1 MASPNNYTGH
11 WMANAAGAAMRSPVY
26 RLATEPMEPEPAT
39 TTMAA
44 KVTGQLA
51 EWTAMAGS
59 AGVGVR
65 SRSAT
70 VAVEFSTE
78 APVNVTAI
86 DHNQLLAQLV
96 NLTAGVTKVAHDLT
110 VHLDVSDP
118 LLWLKLV
125 LTIISGLFMLN
136 GIVRVMWYRRTGH
149 IRKLP
154 GKILIYPADV

>member
-1 MASPNNYTGH
+1 
-11 WMANAAGAAMRSPVY
+11 MRSQAY
-26 RLATEPMEPEPAT
+26 RLATEAMEPEPAT

-44 KVTGQLA
+44 KVTGQVA

-70 VAVEFSTE
+70 VVVEFTTE
-78 APVNVTAI
+78 ATMNVTTI
-86 DHNQLLAQLV
+86 GNNQLLAQLI

-110 VHLDVSDP
+110 VHLDVADP
-118 LLWLKLV
+118 LLWVKLV
-125 LTIISGLFMLN
+125 LTLLGGLTMLN

-149 IRKLP
+149 IRQIP